1 MNKNNDAW
9 LKLFDKYNIIDDI
22 CKNGRSIITA
32 EQIKEFREPRLM
44 TKFDHE
50 MNLPNIFKENNL
62 SILPI
67 TRGSYV
73 IAPFKL
79 YHQFEKTC
87 EETKK
92 IPLPSYLQSL
102 SPENISNEAMALNC
116 AFSCG
121 ILADFLE
128 DDGLY
133 PTVSGRMGSGEF
145 SFYIDLISKG
155 KQQVDVRNSQI
166 EIDAAYEGLQ
176 YLALFEAKNE
186 IYDDFLIRQLYY
198 PYRAWLNR
206 VSKTIKTVFLTYS
219 NGTFS
224 LFEYTFAEQE
234 SYNSLKLKKH
244 TNYHI
249 STSITIFDIQEI
261 IKTEPL
267 EREPEIPFPQA
278 DSMERIIN
286 LLETLWNEDKKT
298 KESITDMYTFDKRQT
313 NYYTD
318 AGRYLGLIEKTLH
331 PVEFSLSRLG
341 KKIMSKSYRDRQL
354 AIIKQI
360 IRHRPFREVLS
371 IHLRKGEMPTRI
383 KIIEIMKESHL
394 YNINS
399 QKTFYRRASTIIGWV
414 NWILS
419 IVESD

>member
-1 MNKNNDAW
+1 M
-9 LKLFDKYNIIDDI
+9 
-22 CKNGRSIITA
+22 
-32 EQIKEFREPRLM
+32 
-44 TKFDHE
+44 
-50 MNLPNIFKENNL
+50 
-62 SILPI
+62 
-67 TRGSYV
+67 
-73 IAPFKL
+73 
-79 YHQFEKTC
+79 
-87 EETKK
+87 
-92 IPLPSYLQSL
+92 
-102 SPENISNEAMALNC
+102 
-116 AFSCG
+116 
-121 ILADFLE
+121 
-128 DDGLY
+128 
-133 PTVSGRMGSGEF
+133 
-145 SFYIDLISKG
+145 
-155 KQQVDVRNSQI
+155 
-166 EIDAAYEGLQ
+166 
-176 YLALFEAKNE
+176 ALFEAKNE

-360 IRHRPFREVLS
+360 IRVTQVSYLE
-371 IHLRKGEMPTRI
+371 
-383 KIIEIMKESHL
+383 
-394 YNINS
+394 
-399 QKTFYRRASTIIGWV
+399 
-414 NWILS
+414 
-419 IVESD
+419 